1 MAEKDTSARLR
12 KAVRGVPF
20 RILFSHESDIC
31 PENNLFLVKR
41 LIQRIDMRNPD
52 PGPKRYTSLA
62 WAAVEGNEDMFEFF
76 LNAGHDDDELSRV
89 RSTISPF
96 QISLTPALRQDA
108 ENSTIL
114 ILLADMK
121 PPLTSSYAPS
131 DPDFMGTALRMARL
145 YYDRFPYILDWS
157 DSSGKTALHVA
168 ALKGNEELCRVCV
181 FVVLVLFGSQHSHP

>member
-12 KAVRGVPF
+12 KAVRGSFPCTHPLMVLSV
-20 RILFSHESDIC
+20 IHT
-31 PENNLFLVKR
+31 ENNLFLVKR

-62 WAAVEGNEDMFEFF
+62 WAVVEGNEDMFEFL
-76 LNAGHDDDELSRV
+76 LNAGHDDEELSRV
-89 RSTISPF
+89 QPTRSLF
-96 QISLTPALRQDA
+96 RAALTSTFRQDS

-121 PPLTSSYAPS
+121 PPLMTLYASSDLDLLGA
-131 DPDFMGTALRMARL
+131 AIRMARL
-145 YYDRFPYILDWS
+145 YYDRYPFILDWS

-168 ALKGNEELCRVCV
+168 ALKGNEELSRVCLA
-181 FVVLVLFGSQHSHP
+181 FMPTPFALTFDL